1 MEYDGT
7 EYITGND
14 NTGIAATTWT
24 ITHTGGTGD
33 TIWVQPSYNTIIVPE
48 LGNLWG
54 HKTLKKRNSD
64 WDEVDE
70 MFKEKL

>member
-14 NTGIAATTWT
+14 TGTAATTWT

-33 TIWVQPSYNTIIVPE
+33 TIWVQPSYNIIEPE
-48 LGNLWG
+48 PGVIIWG
-54 HKTLKKRNSD
+54 QKSLKKRNSD

-70 MFKEKL
+70 MFKEEL